1 MFGKRE
7 IIIFIV
13 TAVVG
18 MTVAYSCRLEASE
31 PTRYLTEEICEDPK
45 GCPIVNH
52 KCVGCVT
59 RNLAFRVTEKLEL
72 YTPMVKKYASRAK
85 VRIDRQRLLGLT
97 SHDENGV
104 EHDHSCEHCCF
115 HRIENWKK

>member
-1 MFGKRE
+1 MRNFLMT
-7 IIIFIV
+7 IIILGLCV
-13 TAVVG
+13 
-18 MTVAYSCRLEASE
+18 MCSYSLRLEASE

-45 GCPIVNH
+45 GCPIVDGE
-52 KCVGCVT
+52 CVGCVT